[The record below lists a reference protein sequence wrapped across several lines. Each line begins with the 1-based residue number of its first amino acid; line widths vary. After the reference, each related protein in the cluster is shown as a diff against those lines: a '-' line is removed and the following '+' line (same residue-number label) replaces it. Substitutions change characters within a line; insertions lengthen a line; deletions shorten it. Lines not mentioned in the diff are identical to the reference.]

1 MATPSI
7 HQPSQ
12 RRLTDSD
19 DPGPNDDPE
28 QLRLFHRW
36 RAARSPSSV
45 VHLDS
50 AGAARPSRATIAAET
65 AYLES
70 ESELGAYAAEVEAG
84 SGLHAT
90 RARLV
95 SLMGPGLD
103 ADDLSFHHSASAAF
117 ATLLMAW
124 RLPAGARIGV
134 VPSEYGSNMLVLAA
148 RALRTAVSLVD
159 LPVDETGVI
168 DVETLDRAGV
178 ACADAPGRIGLADLD
193 LVVFPQVPSQRGIVQ
208 PAAAIGARCAAE
220 GVPLVLDVAQSLGQ
234 VEVSQTAASA
244 YIGTSRKWL
253 CGPRGAGFLAV
264 RKGSVDLLDIA
275 VPSLH
280 STRFDRNDRPVPL
293 PGLARLGIGEAAT
306 VSRIGL
312 GQAVTEL
319 MDSGPSRV
327 FARIARLAGQGRHL
341 LDGAGGWRVREDPDS
356 PCGIITMQPP
366 PGTDPVAV
374 RDRLYREDRVLASAI
389 PVDRSRD
396 LTGPVLRASAHVY
409 TDPAEFERLAMGLE
423 RIAYDR

>member
-1 MATPSI
+1 
-7 HQPSQ
+7 
-12 RRLTDSD
+12 
-19 DPGPNDDPE
+19 
-28 QLRLFHRW
+28 
-36 RAARSPSSV
+36 
-45 VHLDS
+45 
-50 AGAARPSRATIAAET
+50 
-65 AYLES
+65 
-70 ESELGAYAAEVEAG
+70 
-84 SGLHAT
+84 
-90 RARLV
+90 
-95 SLMGPGLD
+95 MGPGLD

-117 ATLLMAW
+117 ASLLMAW

-234 VEVSQTAASA
+234 VEVRQTAASA

-280 STRFDRNDRPVPL
+280 SARFDRNDRPVPL
-293 PGLARLGIGEAAT
+293 PGLARLGRGGDRVPHRPGAGRHGIDGFRPVTCLRPHRAAG
-306 VSRIGL
+306 R
-312 GQAVTEL
+312 
-319 MDSGPSRV
+319 SGKTPSR
-327 FARIARLAGQGRHL
+327 RGRRLAGARGPRFTVRHHHHATAPRHRSGGRPGPAL
-341 LDGAGGWRVREDPDS
+341 PRGPGAHQCHPRGALPGSHRAGPPRER
-356 PCGIITMQPP
+356 
-366 PGTDPVAV
+366 A
-374 RDRLYREDRVLASAI
+374 RLYRSGGVRKAGHGARTHRLRSLTPRRPPARRPTSQRVFGCRRPRTCRQHRRLMPQRARATAI
-389 PVDRSRD
+389 
-396 LTGPVLRASAHVY
+396 
-409 TDPAEFERLAMGLE
+409 
-423 RIAYDR
+423 